1 MKAAQHATAG
11 QSSTDS
17 FVKIY
22 QLTIVRAVLTL
33 CCTCFQLSAQFNG
46 SVQVG
51 EATAA
56 PVNLSLGDA
65 IVRGL
70 QTNLGLLT
78 RENSSTTARA
88 EKMRLLSALLP
99 TVTGELSM
107 TEQQINLATFGIR
120 LPGVP
125 AIVGPAHYQEAG
137 AYSDFTVYD
146 ARARKALRSGNESLR
161 AAELSAKDARD
172 LVVQAVASAYLRI
185 IATAARVDATRV
197 QVETA
202 QALYERARDRR
213 RAGTSPAIDELR
225 SQVEL
230 KTQQQQLLSL
240 QNQVA
245 KDKLSL
251 ARAIGFPSGQSFEIT
266 DKAPYKPLDNVA
278 PNEALQRAYESRAD
292 YQSAQAQVKA
302 AELTFQAT
310 SAEWLPTA
318 GISSNYDLVGPTF
331 ASSHGTFGVT
341 GSIKMNIFDGGRRK
355 ADMLEAAATVKQRKE
370 ELAAL
375 RGQIDEEVRAAL
387 LDLSSAA
394 DQVMVA
400 QDNVELANQTLAQAR
415 DRFAAGVTDNI
426 EVVQAQESVS
436 SAQQN
441 LISSIYAH
449 NLAKVDL
456 ARGMGATEANL
467 KTFIG
472 GK

>member
-1 MKAAQHATAG
+1 
-11 QSSTDS
+11 
-17 FVKIY
+17 
-22 QLTIVRAVLTL
+22 
-33 CCTCFQLSAQFNG
+33 
-46 SVQVG
+46 
-51 EATAA
+51 
-56 PVNLSLGDA
+56 
-65 IVRGL
+65 
-70 QTNLGLLT
+70 
-78 RENSSTTARA
+78 
-88 EKMRLLSALLP
+88 MRLLSALLP
-99 TVTGELSM
+99 TVTGEVSM

-125 AIVGPAHYQEAG
+125 AIVGPAHYQEIG
-137 AYSDFTVYD
+137 AYSNFTVYD
-146 ARARKALRSGNESLR
+146 ARARKAWRSGNERLR
-161 AAELSAKDARD
+161 AAELSIKDARD
-172 LVVQAVASAYLRI
+172 LVVHAVASAYLRI
-185 IATAARVDATRV
+185 IATTARVDATGV

-202 QALYERARDRR
+202 QALYERARDQH

-230 KTQQQQLLSL
+230 KMEVQQLLSL

-266 DKAPYKPLDNVA
+266 DSASYKPLDSLA
-278 PNEALQRAYESRAD
+278 PAEALQRAYTSRAD
-292 YQSAQAQVKA
+292 YLSAQAQVKA
-302 AELTFQAT
+302 AELTYQAA

-318 GISSNYDLVGPTF
+318 NISSNYDLVGPTF

-355 ADMLEAAATVKQRKE
+355 ADTLEAAATVKQRKE
-370 ELAAL
+370 ELVNL
-375 RGQIDEEVRAAL
+375 RGQIDEEIRAAL
-387 LDLSSAA
+387 LDLNSAA
-394 DQVMVA
+394 DQVVVA
-400 QDNVELANQTLAQAR
+400 QSNVELANQTLAQAQ
-415 DRFAAGVTDNI
+415 DRFSAGVTGNI
-426 EVVQAQESVS
+426 EVVQAQESVA

-449 NLAKVDL
+449 NLAKVSL